1 MAKPSTRRHLSY
13 HPPASHMPP
22 HGRRGSGIERDALV
36 CAALLD
42 ATAPIAVSAVGAE
55 LPAEMARYVR
65 RRLEALPI

>member
-1 MAKPSTRRHLSY
+1 
-13 HPPASHMPP
+13 MPP
-22 HGRRGSGIERDALV
+22 HGRRGSGIERVALA